1 MEIIKLAATG
11 RSLQA
16 RTASAR
22 TAGGSLLV
30 ALHGGGTRQ
39 RTSRQPTATST
50 RPPRGR
56 ASGCAA
62 ITRGAAGGEPRSTPR
77 RRCSMRRSCPC
88 PDPPAGRLL
97 RPPAVEGNHSVPT
110 NRRSF
115 LARSAAIVAVPSVAA
130 LAGSTLAGRASAAI
144 LPDHAPVL
152 PPGLPLTNR
161 HLTERE
167 KANLAVVL
175 QAYHDGE
182 GDSLDP
188 QGFMELFAAD
198 GVLNGIGDVV
208 AQQSFE
214 GALLSGLIVYQADL
228 LPDIHRALKKIS
240 VSGDVVCIQLTIQG
254 TFLGPLQTPAA
265 RSSRR
270 GPRSPSRP
278 PTSGICAT
286 ARSRCS
292 TATLLSPPCTRS
304 SAYCRTTRPHSAS
317 NASFHVPRR
326 PRTSG
331 NKNCTHGVPVVRT
344 DHRVGPDTP
353 HWDLARWPEARRRL
367 SDEPLD
373 GLSRPSSGTGSGKAW
388 TGSA

>member
-1 MEIIKLAATG
+1 MKVHRWKTITALAAAA
-11 RSLQA
+11 SL
-16 RTASAR
+16 
-22 TAGGSLLV
+22 
-30 ALHGGGTRQ
+30 AL
-39 RTSRQPTATST
+39 
-50 RPPRGR
+50 
-56 ASGCAA
+56 A
-62 ITRGAAGGEPRSTPR
+62 IGAAPSQAATRVESTKV
-77 RRCSMRRSCPC
+77 S
-88 PDPPAGRLL
+88 AGL
-97 RPPAVEGNHSVPT
+97 
-110 NRRSF
+110 
-115 LARSAAIVAVPSVAA
+115 SASD
-130 LAGSTLAGRASAAI
+130 LSK
-144 LPDHAPVL
+144 
-152 PPGLPLTNR
+152 LPLTDR
-161 HLTERE
+161 HLTKRE

-214 GALLSGLIVYQADL
+214 GALLSGLIVYLADL

-304 SAYCRTTRPHSAS
+304 SAYCRTTRP
-317 NASFHVPRR
+317 
-326 PRTSG
+326 
-331 NKNCTHGVPVVRT
+331 
-344 DHRVGPDTP
+344 
-353 HWDLARWPEARRRL
+353 L
-367 SDEPLD
+367 
-373 GLSRPSSGTGSGKAW
+373 GK
-388 TGSA
+388 